1 MNDFANTLLQLFLY
15 ILRIITPFF
24 ALLIIYQCFSSL
36 RNHRRQEQPL
46 ITLGNLATRD
56 LIPVIYWE
64 NSIGR
69 GKTCDIRLGDN
80 TVSRD
85 HAVLYRREDAW
96 LIADTNS
103 KSGVMVNGTKI
114 DKPTPV
120 YIGDTVAVG
129 STVLVM
135 QKADRARKARASWF
149 FDGREQKTSASP
161 VTLLFLTSLLHFI
174 LALQLCFAGESFSPD
189 PFLPY
194 ALMTGAAW
202 VFFLVSRLAFHRAS
216 FELETLAFLL
226 SGVGIILI
234 GGYDLG
240 STYMQIATMAMGM
253 VLFSFMIWF
262 LQEPDRVT
270 KWRLWIAAAAVAV
283 LGINLII
290 GTAVNGS
297 KNWII
302 IGPISIQPSEFVKIA
317 LILVGTSTL
326 ARLQTTKNLTE
337 FIGFSAVCVGALFL
351 MSDFGTACIFFL
363 TFLIIAFIRSGD
375 VRTIIFIVAAACLG
389 AFLILQ
395 FKPYI
400 ADRFAVGATPGNIER
415 HRLPAGPGDELRRLR
430 RPVRRR
436 RGTRQLTICI
446 RLNQRPDFRYAVRGN
461 RPFIRHYHRGCHRR
475 PGVLRPGH
483 QRYQPFYPVFHRRLL
498 GRRHV
503 CLSILSQ
510 YFRRHRPAASHR
522 RNPALCQHGRFQHD
536 GVLGTFV
543 LYQGGRRTHL
553 PGRLT

>member
-161 VTLLFLTSLLHFI
+161 VT
-174 LALQLCFAGESFSPD
+174 
-189 PFLPY
+189 
-194 ALMTGAAW
+194 
-202 VFFLVSRLAFHRAS
+202 
-216 FELETLAFLL
+216 
-226 SGVGIILI
+226 
-234 GGYDLG
+234 
-240 STYMQIATMAMGM
+240 
-253 VLFSFMIWF
+253 
-262 LQEPDRVT
+262 
-270 KWRLWIAAAAVAV
+270 
-283 LGINLII
+283 
-290 GTAVNGS
+290 
-297 KNWII
+297 
-302 IGPISIQPSEFVKIA
+302 
-317 LILVGTSTL
+317 
-326 ARLQTTKNLTE
+326 
-337 FIGFSAVCVGALFL
+337 
-351 MSDFGTACIFFL
+351 
-363 TFLIIAFIRSGD
+363 
-375 VRTIIFIVAAACLG
+375 
-389 AFLILQ
+389 
-395 FKPYI
+395 
-400 ADRFAVGATPGNIER
+400 
-415 HRLPAGPGDELRRLR
+415 
-430 RPVRRR
+430 
-436 RGTRQLTICI
+436 
-446 RLNQRPDFRYAVRGN
+446 
-461 RPFIRHYHRGCHRR
+461 
-475 PGVLRPGH
+475 
-483 QRYQPFYPVFHRRLL
+483 
-498 GRRHV
+498 
-503 CLSILSQ
+503 
-510 YFRRHRPAASHR
+510 
-522 RNPALCQHGRFQHD
+522 
-536 GVLGTFV
+536 
-543 LYQGGRRTHL
+543 
-553 PGRLT
+553 